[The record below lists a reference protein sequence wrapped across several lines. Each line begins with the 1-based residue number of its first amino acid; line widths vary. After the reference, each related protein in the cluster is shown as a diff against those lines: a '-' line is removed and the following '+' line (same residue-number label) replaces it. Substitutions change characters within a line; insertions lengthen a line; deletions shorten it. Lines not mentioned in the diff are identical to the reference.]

1 MFILVVTWIHVIAAM
16 LWVGGMLFFSLVLVP
31 CLKPG
36 LGEALRADV
45 MRRVGLRFRVVGWIS
60 IVVLLMTGFLRLYQ
74 EGRALAS
81 YGTVFHLKLFLV
93 FVMILLTLL
102 HDLVLGPKS
111 IALSRSMG
119 QPSPLQKKVRWIA
132 RFNLVI
138 ALLIVCAAVSFV
150 RGF

>member
-1 MFILVVTWIHVIAAM
+1 MFVLIVTWIHVIAAM

-36 LGEALRADV
+36 LSEALRADL
-45 MRRVGLRFRVVGWIS
+45 MSRVGLRFRVVGWIS
-60 IVVLLMTGFLRLYQ
+60 IVVLLTTGFLRLYQ
-74 EGRALAS
+74 EGQALAA
-81 YGTVFHLKLFLV
+81 YGAAFQVKLFLV
-93 FVMILLTLL
+93 FVMVSLTLV

-119 QPSPLQKKVRWIA
+119 RSGPFQKKVRLVA
-132 RFNLVI
+132 RFNLLI
-138 ALLIVCAAVSFV
+138 ALLIVFAAVSFV